1 MMTASGQLERAS
13 ENASA
18 GRQDWASAPLADL
31 IQHILDRHHDYLR
44 RELPRLSELS
54 AAHSGRHG
62 DALEPL
68 CSTFSELK
76 NELESHMWKEEMV
89 LFPLIRG
96 LEAARAAG
104 QPAPTAHCG
113 SVRNPIRVMEHEHDS
128 AVRALAE
135 MRRITN
141 GYALPEDADDGH
153 RTLFTGL
160 TELEADLH
168 QHIHLENDIL
178 HPRAAELEAGH

>member
-1 MMTASGQLERAS
+1 MGTNSARLE
-13 ENASA
+13 
-18 GRQDWASAPLADL
+18 GGVDWASASLSDL
-31 IQHILDRHHDYLR
+31 IRHILDTHHAYLR
-44 RELPRLSELS
+44 
-54 AAHSGRHG
+54 
-62 DALEPL
+62 DALPKLTHQTQAAATEQPEAL
-68 CSTFSELK
+68 PALSKVFQDLR